1 MDAESPGPFNMDQF
15 KAAPNQL
22 VVGQQMTMIAAE
34 IRQTLKNERKKLEL
48 AREDQE
54 RRHWEQSA
62 NQIVL
67 KDGTRRENFRW
78 KNATCRAEIV
88 PGDGSNQKTIHGWIQ
103 KMYGSQDDT
112 HLALLMH

>member
-1 MDAESPGPFNMDQF
+1 MDAESPGTVNMDQF

-34 IRQTLKNERKKLEL
+34 VRQTLDNERKKLEQ

-54 RRHWEQSA
+54 RLQWEQSA

-67 KDGTRRENFRW
+67 KDRTRRENFRW
-78 KNATCRAEIV
+78 KNATCKELKLYQVMAPTRK
-88 PGDGSNQKTIHGWIQ
+88 PYMDGSRKCMAH
-103 KMYGSQDDT
+103 KMIPIL
-112 HLALLMH
+112 HF